1 MLFGS
6 RKSYRITSH
15 GIAKHGTSMSRIG
28 ARADQLLNDAVGVC
42 RRPYVPRRTSCL
54 CTCTRRCGISIGV
67 LLWHTP
73 CVCTRVRPCG
83 ISWVLRRMAC
93 LCTCLRRCSLGRLL
107 RPDGHSSLRRWRHTL
122 RHPLPGLARQRP
134 GSQKHFASISRLRR
148 GCIRRRRQARTVRGA
163 CATAGSVCAPRCW
176 LGVCVANKISARWSR
191 SIDNPPYADP
201 LRSSACGP
209 NHPQDQRCVEKEQ
222 ERVPPHLSLYT
233 QGNVHHTTRPTL

>member
-28 ARADQLLNDAVGVC
+28 ARADQLLNDAVGMC

-54 CTCTRRCGISIGV
+54 CTCTPRCGISIGV

-93 LCTCLRRCSLGRLL
+93 LCTCLRRCSFGRLL

-122 RHPLPGLARQRP
+122 RHPLSGLARQRP

-148 GCIRRRRQARTVRGA
+148 GCIRRRRQARTIRGA

-191 SIDNPPYADP
+191 SIDTRHMLILSDLPPAD
-201 LRSSACGP
+201 RITRKISAVWKKS
-209 NHPQDQRCVEKEQ
+209 RKEF
-222 ERVPPHLSLYT
+222 
-233 QGNVHHTTRPTL
+233 HHTFPYTPWGTYTTQPDM